1 MDIRVKAK
9 NTEVT
14 EAVKEAAVAKL
25 SRLERYFRGL
35 LDLEV
40 ELGEERNPRVAKR
53 QVVEVTIRTKGP
65 LVRARAAA
73 QDWAGALD
81 LVVEKLQRQLEKV
94 KGRIVEAPRHH
105 SSPTEN
111 SFQLAA
117 ARGGEEGEPLSRV
130 VRVKRFDLKPMTTE
144 EAIEQME
151 LLGHDF
157 FFFRSSE
164 SGKYGVLYRRRAGGL
179 GLIEADG

>member
-14 EAVKEAAVAKL
+14 EAVKETAATKLAK
-25 SRLERYFRGL
+25 LERYFRGL
-35 LDLEV
+35 LDIEV
-40 ELGEERNPRVAKR
+40 ELGEERNPRVSRR

-73 QDWAGALD
+73 EDWAGALD
-81 LVVEKLQRQLEKV
+81 MVVDKLQRQLEKV

-105 SSPTEN
+105 SSPISPN
-111 SFQLAA
+111 SHLLE
-117 ARGGEEGEPLSRV
+117 GEEGEPLSRV
-130 VRVKRFDLKPMTTE
+130 VRVKRFELKPMTTE
-144 EAIEQME
+144 EAIQEME

-164 SGKYGVLYRRRAGGL
+164 TGRYAVLYRRRAGGL
-179 GLIEADG
+179 GLIEGSG